1 MGVVDKSLKRF
12 ATDRQWEV
20 YLAVCE
26 HGSQGKAAKALGI
39 AHQVVN
45 QHINRFQKK
54 ALRAGETPFGFKVS
68 RVTTQYDQDG
78 DVRSQ
83 SVQVKEAGGDPDA
96 IVQVPDPKKI
106 IKTSTLYAGDG
117 SVTQQWVLEKPE
129 DVEREKLWDL
139 FAKGLAEK
147 VERAEPTPAPEGF
160 SHDDLLAVYPVG
172 DHHVGMLA
180 WDRETGGDSYD
191 LKIAEEVLRN
201 ASRRLIATCPPCKQA
216 LIAFL
221 GDFTHY
227 DSYDSVTPQNKHLL
241 DAEGRY
247 PKMVDA
253 AVRMIRNMIS
263 AALER
268 HHTVRVIFEKGNH
281 DPATAAFM
289 TVMLAALYENEPRV
303 SVDTS
308 PQFFHYYQFGKCLL
322 GTNHGDK
329 VKAANLLAVM
339 ANDQAEAWGKTVH
352 RLMMTGHVHHE
363 SRKEYPGG
371 FVESFGVLPPGDA
384 YAAHNGYRSTRQ
396 MNALVF
402 HREHGQ
408 VERHTVNPGMFKRAA

>member
-1 MGVVDKSLKRF
+1 MQVDENLKQF
-12 ATDRQWEV
+12 ATDRQWASYV
-20 YLAVCE
+20 AYCE
-26 HGSQGKAAKALGI
+26 TGSGEAAARKLGI
-39 AHQVVN
+39 DSGSIRRNVKAVQE
-45 QHINRFQKK
+45 K
-54 ALRAGETPFGFKVS
+54 ALRAGLAPHGFKVA
-68 RVTTQYDQDG
+68 RVSTQYDEVGVPTGSSVVVKAAADST
-78 DVRSQ
+78 DTVRL
-83 SVQVKEAGGDPDA
+83 
-96 IVQVPDPKKI
+96 PDPKKI
-106 IKTSTLYAGDG
+106 VKTSTLYAGDG
-117 SVTQQWVLEKPE
+117 SVTQQWVLEKPQ
-129 DVEREKLWDL
+129 DVERERLWEL
-139 FAKGLAEK
+139 FAQGLADSL
-147 VERAEPTPAPEGF
+147 ERIAPTPTPEGF
-160 SHDDLLAVYPVG
+160 SNADLLAVYPVG

-180 WDRETGGDSYD
+180 WDKETGGDSYD
-191 LKIAEEVLRN
+191 LRIAEDILRSS
-201 ASRRLIATCPPCKQA
+201 SRRLIGTCPPCDQA

-268 HHTVRVIFEKGNH
+268 HKTVRVIFEKGNH

-308 PQFFHYYQFGKCLL
+308 PQFFHYYEFGRCLL

-329 VKAANLLAVM
+329 VKPAHLLAVM
-339 ANDQAEAWGKTVH
+339 ANDMAEAWGRTRH

-371 FVESFGVLPPGDA
+371 FVESFGVLPPADA
-384 YAAHNGYRSTRQ
+384 YAAHSGYRSTRQ

-402 HREHGQ
+402 HREHGH
-408 VERHTVNPGMFKRAA
+408 VERHTVNPGMFKAAS